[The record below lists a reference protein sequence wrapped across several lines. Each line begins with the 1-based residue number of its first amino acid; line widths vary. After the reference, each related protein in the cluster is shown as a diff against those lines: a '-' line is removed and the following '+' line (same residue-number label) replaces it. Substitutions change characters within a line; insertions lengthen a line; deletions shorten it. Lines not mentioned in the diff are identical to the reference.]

1 MVKSLVNKASNTY
14 SNSLALNNG
23 YIPANKVYL
32 PISSADATATAKG
45 IKLLLPDDYAAAT
58 SISKVT
64 CEDKPAQEGVYTLT
78 GIKVKDTNSTDN
90 LPSGIYIING
100 RKQVIR

>member
-1 MVKSLVNKASNTY
+1 MGIRIKPDSPQLKEWFAKRDAGEISFSQVNILNIASY
-14 SNSLALNNG
+14 
-23 YIPANKVYL
+23 
-32 PISSADATATAKG
+32 
-45 IKLLLPDDYAAAT
+45 KLLLPDDYAAAT

-100 RKQVIR
+100 KKQVIK